1 MCLGH
6 LTKTRNYY
14 CEDITCY
21 LLPVIPSRKQNDYFL
36 IIIPF
41 SLQSESPTRKR
52 RKVSQS
58 VIDLT
63 NDSPSPPVTSQHW
76 ENPSDRL
83 RQSTRRRS
91 SMSQRRV
98 SNERCNTPRL
108 RRRSVEVH
116 SFGFPYWSKSINWT
130 LII

>member
-1 MCLGH
+1 MYFLFKATVMDQCTTLAV
-6 LTKTRNYY
+6 RNGS
-14 CEDITCY
+14 
-21 LLPVIPSRKQNDYFL
+21 VSSRKRTYL
-36 IIIPF
+36 IWQRRYMHVFNAVFIFIISLIVIH

-63 NDSPSPPVTSQHW
+63 NDSPSPPVASQHW

-91 SMSQRRV
+91 SMSQRRA
-98 SNERCNTPRL
+98 SNERCSTPRL
-108 RRRSVEVH
+108 RRRLV
-116 SFGFPYWSKSINWT
+116 I
-130 LII
+130 